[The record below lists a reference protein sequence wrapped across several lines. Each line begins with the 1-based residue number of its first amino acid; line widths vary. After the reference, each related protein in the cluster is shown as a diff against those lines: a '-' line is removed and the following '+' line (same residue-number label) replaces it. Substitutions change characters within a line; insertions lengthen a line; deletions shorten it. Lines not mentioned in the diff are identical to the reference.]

1 MTPLLPAPSDTLES
15 DTRPEPTKPATRQP
29 SSMQPASAP
38 FVESRLSTKR
48 KVLLGTG
55 AAVALTAIFVFAIAA
70 PHLDE
75 GIGDRTYNPT
85 TFEAVEPHYEFGIGS
100 LTVDLRDVDFPAGTH
115 HITVDHGIGSARV
128 YLPAD
133 VNYDVTGD
141 LSAGE
146 IDVVGETED
155 GFDNVVSAR
164 IDGSSAATVIVDL
177 EVNVG
182 HGRVRQG

>member
-1 MTPLLPAPSDTLES
+1 MTPLLPAPSDTRES
-15 DTRPEPTKPATRQP
+15 DTRPEPTNPATERP
-29 SSMQPASAP
+29 SSTRLVQ
-38 FVESRLSTKR
+38 SRFSTKR
-48 KVLLGTG
+48 KVLLGIR
-55 AAVALTAIFVFAIAA
+55 AALALVAIFVFAIAA

-85 TFEAVEPHYEFGIGS
+85 TFEAVEAHYEFGIGS

-146 IDVVGETED
+146 IDVLGETED
-155 GFDNVVSAR
+155 GFDNEVSAR
-164 IDGSSAATVIVDL
+164 IDDSSAATVIVDL
-177 EVNVG
+177 EVTVG